1 MPQHDNDEVVYV
13 REERAPGL
21 AWFVAGAVI
30 GAGVALLFAPQSGAE
45 TRRQL
50 KRKARR
56 FRQMA
61 EDGLD
66 ELGDRWEEGKE
77 RMRETI
83 REGAHRVRER
93 VQDARERAEETVEG
107 VRSAGQTARE
117 ELEHRLSEARS
128 RRRTAT
134 VTDDEG
140 TTA

>member
-13 REERAPGL
+13 REERTPGL

-50 KRKARR
+50 KRKARHL
-56 FRQMA
+56 RQVA
-61 EDGLD
+61 EDGLED
-66 ELGDRWEEGKE
+66 LGERFEEGKE
-77 RMRETI
+77 RLRETV

-93 VQDARERAEETVEG
+93 VQDVRERAEETVEG
-107 VRSAGQTARE
+107 VRSAGHTARE
-117 ELEHRLSEARS
+117 ELENRLSEARS
-128 RRRTAT
+128 RRRTAA
-134 VTDDEG
+134 VADDEG